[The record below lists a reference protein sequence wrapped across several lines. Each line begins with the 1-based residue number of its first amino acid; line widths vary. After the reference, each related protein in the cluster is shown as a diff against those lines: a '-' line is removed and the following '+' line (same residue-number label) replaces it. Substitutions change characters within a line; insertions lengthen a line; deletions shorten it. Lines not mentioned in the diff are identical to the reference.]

1 MTFNVRLEA
10 TGQQFS
16 ATTAQTLLQAA
27 QSAGIALASS
37 CRNGTCRTCMTYMS
51 EGQVTYRIEWPG
63 LLKEE
68 KEEGWVLPCVAYAA
82 SDITLSGQAV

>member
-1 MTFNVRLEA
+1 MTFNVRLQA

-16 ATTAQTLLQAA
+16 ATTDQTLLQAA
-27 QSAGIALASS
+27 EAAGIALANS
-37 CRNGTCRTCMTYMS
+37 CRNGTCRTCMTHMS
-51 EGQVTYRIEWPG
+51 EGQVAYRMEWPG